1 MMDRVKVGD
10 TFTIEGVRRRVPN
23 PDRAWW
29 QLWRPRLIE
38 SVELQTYKVVA
49 ST

>member
-1 MMDRVKVGD
+1 MARIKVGD
-10 TFTIEGVRRRVPN
+10 TFTVAGVRRLGPN

-29 QLWRPRLIE
+29 QFWRPRLIE
-38 SVELQTYKVVA
+38 SAELQTYKVVA